1 MRFAEVI
8 NQDAV
13 KKHLREMISENRLS
27 HALFFLARDGAGG
40 LPLARAFAQY
50 IVCEKSNP
58 AAAKSAGPSLFGD
71 EPETITLEDSCGV
84 CPACIKASQLVHPDI
99 HFTFPVIPN
108 KPNTPP
114 VSADFITPFRTWAVE
129 NPYSNSY
136 EWLQY
141 IAAENKQGNI
151 TAKECE
157 VILHNMSL
165 KSFESTYKIQIIW
178 MPEALGKEGNKLL
191 KVIEE
196 PPPNTVFILVAEND
210 ELVLPTI
217 LSRVQ
222 LIKIPALTTD
232 DITSALISRESVPEE
247 TARKI
252 AGMSDGSY
260 LEALQILQHQGDDW
274 DALLKEWMN
283 SIVRTGPVA
292 QLKIIDEIARI
303 GREKQKQLLRYFIQ
317 ILQHALHISI
327 LGSQRVADKE
337 SENVHEFAEKLQRF
351 LNTQQLE
358 AIVHELDKSSY
369 YIERNAHAKVTF
381 HALTIKLY
389 HIISDKSLIL
399 VK

>member
-1 MRFAEVI
+1 MRFADVI
-8 NQDAV
+8 NQEIV
-13 KKHLREMISENRLS
+13 KKHLREMLSENRLS

-40 LPLARAFAQY
+40 LPLARAFAQFL
-50 IVCEKSNP
+50 VCEKSNP
-58 AAAKSAGPSLFGD
+58 AAVKSAGPSLFGD
-71 EPETITLEDSCGV
+71 EPELAAQTDSCGV
-84 CPACIKASQLVHPDI
+84 CAACVKASQLIHPDI
-99 HFTFPVIPN
+99 HFTFPVISS
-108 KPNTPP
+108 KPGTPP
-114 VSADFITPFRTWAVE
+114 LSADFITQFRAWAVS
-129 NPYSNSY
+129 NPYANSY
-136 EWLQY
+136 EWLQF
-141 IAAENKQGNI
+141 ISAENKQGNI

-157 VILHNMSL
+157 VILHNMSM
-165 KSFESTYKIQIIW
+165 KSFESTYKVQIIW

-191 KVIEE
+191 KIIEE
-196 PPPNTVFILVAEND
+196 PPPHTVFILVAENE

-222 LIKIPALTTD
+222 LIKIPPLTKE
-232 DITSALISRESVPEE
+232 DITTALVERESLPET
-247 TARKI
+247 TAKKI

-260 LEALQILQHQGDDW
+260 LEALQIIQHQDDDW
-274 DALLKEWMN
+274 DAILKEWMN
-283 SIVRTGPVA
+283 SIVRTGPAA
-292 QLKIIDEIARI
+292 QVKVIEEIAKI

-327 LGSQRVADKE
+327 LGSNRVSEKE
-337 SENVHEFAEKLQRF
+337 SENVHDFAGKLQRF

-358 AIVHELDKSSY
+358 AIVHELDKTSY

>member
-58 AAAKSAGPSLFGD
+58 AAAKSAVPSLFGD
-71 EPETITLEDSCGV
+71 EPESATPEDSCGV

-99 HFTFPVIPN
+99 HYTFPVIPN

>member
-58 AAAKSAGPSLFGD
+58 AAAKSAGPSLFDD
-71 EPETITLEDSCGV
+71 EPESATPEDSCGV

-99 HFTFPVIPN
+99 HYTFPVIPN